1 MMYKDDVADMFEQIY
16 QKVKQEDFLQM
27 TSLNGEI
34 PFWIVSYNPEQEVE
48 IAKAYGGLLKKLE
61 RKGVEVLDI
70 NLYTVAMQ
78 ILDDNIYYS
87 DSMLINGEGK
97 WSLRR
102 RSSKEIA
109 LTLFFEKM
117 SVMNKST
124 AKEKGIKPNNYTVSI
139 QGTKK
144 IMFYTPAW
152 VIYISDGEGL
162 NSFRFYKIDEK

>member
-1 MMYKDDVADMFEQIY
+1 MSVGIVLLISINACSSHFPNEGNMVGQWLSDNNAVLTFNKDSSFTLSGLDSRCWLFEDDV
-16 QKVKQEDFLQM
+16 
-27 TSLNGEI
+27 
-34 PFWIVSYNPEQEVE
+34 
-48 IAKAYGGLLKKLE
+48 
-61 RKGVEVLDI
+61 
-70 NLYTVAMQ
+70 
-78 ILDDNIYYS
+78 YYS
-87 DSMLINGEGK
+87 DSILINGEGK
-97 WSLRR
+97 WSLRK

-139 QGTKK
+139 KGTKK

-152 VIYISDGEGL
+152 VVYISDGEGL

>member
-1 MMYKDDVADMFEQIY
+1 MERINKLLIILSVGIVLLISINACSSHFPNEGNMVGQWVSDNNAVLAVNKDSSFTLSGLDSRCWLFEDDV
-16 QKVKQEDFLQM
+16 
-27 TSLNGEI
+27 
-34 PFWIVSYNPEQEVE
+34 
-48 IAKAYGGLLKKLE
+48 
-61 RKGVEVLDI
+61 
-70 NLYTVAMQ
+70 
-78 ILDDNIYYS
+78 YYS
-87 DSMLINGEGK
+87 DSILINGEGK
-97 WSLRR
+97 WSLRK

-152 VIYISDGEGL
+152 IIYISDGEEL
-162 NSFRFYKIDEK
+162 NSCRFYKIDEKYENE

>member
-1 MMYKDDVADMFEQIY
+1 MERINKLLIILSVGIVLLISINSCSSHFPNESDMVGQWVADNNAVLEFH
-16 QKVKQEDFLQM
+16 KDSSF
-27 TSLNGEI
+27 T
-34 PFWIVSYNPEQEVE
+34 
-48 IAKAYGGLLKKLE
+48 LKD
-61 RKGVEVLDI
+61 LDSKCW
-70 NLYTVAMQ
+70 L
-78 ILDDNIYYS
+78 LDDNIYYS
-87 DSMLINGEGK
+87 DSILINGEGK

-102 RSSKEIA
+102 RSSTEIA

-152 VIYISDGEGL
+152 IIYISDGEEL
-162 NSFRFYKIDEK
+162 NSCRFYKIDEKYENE

>member
-1 MMYKDDVADMFEQIY
+1 MERINKLLIILSVGIVLLISINACSSHFPNEGNMVGQWLSDNNAVLTFNKDSSFTLSGLDSRCWLFEDDV
-16 QKVKQEDFLQM
+16 
-27 TSLNGEI
+27 
-34 PFWIVSYNPEQEVE
+34 
-48 IAKAYGGLLKKLE
+48 
-61 RKGVEVLDI
+61 
-70 NLYTVAMQ
+70 
-78 ILDDNIYYS
+78 YYS
-87 DSMLINGEGK
+87 DSILINGEGK
-97 WSLRR
+97 WSLRK

-139 QGTKK
+139 KGTKK

-152 VIYISDGEGL
+152 VVYISDGEGL

>member
-1 MMYKDDVADMFEQIY
+1 MERINKLLIILSVGIVLLISINACSSHFPNEGNMVGQWVSDNNAVLTFNKDSSFTLCGLDSRCWLSEDDV
-16 QKVKQEDFLQM
+16 
-27 TSLNGEI
+27 
-34 PFWIVSYNPEQEVE
+34 
-48 IAKAYGGLLKKLE
+48 
-61 RKGVEVLDI
+61 
-70 NLYTVAMQ
+70 
-78 ILDDNIYYS
+78 YYS
-87 DSMLINGEGK
+87 DSILINGEGK
-97 WSLRR
+97 WSLRK

-152 VIYISDGEGL
+152 IIYISDGEEL
-162 NSFRFYKIDEK
+162 NLYRFYKIDEK

>member
-1 MMYKDDVADMFEQIY
+1 MERINKLLIILSVGIVLLISINACSSHFPNEGNMVGQWVADSNAVLVFNKDSSFTLSGLDSRCWLSEDDV
-16 QKVKQEDFLQM
+16 
-27 TSLNGEI
+27 
-34 PFWIVSYNPEQEVE
+34 
-48 IAKAYGGLLKKLE
+48 
-61 RKGVEVLDI
+61 
-70 NLYTVAMQ
+70 
-78 ILDDNIYYS
+78 YYS
-87 DSMLINGEGK
+87 DSILINGEGK
-97 WSLRR
+97 WSLRK

-152 VIYISDGEGL
+152 IIYISDGEEL
-162 NSFRFYKIDEK
+162 NSCRFYKIDEKYENE